1 MDAAD
6 DYLQMSGIQHFCFCR
21 RQWALI
27 HLEQQWAE
35 NLRTAEGRLEHS
47 RCHDATQT
55 ERRGDLLI
63 TREMKVVSHRLRLS
77 GSCDVVEFR
86 ADPEG
91 IPLQHTEGRWQPMPV
106 EYKHGHAKESDADRL
121 QLCAQ
126 AMALEE
132 MLVCSIPQA
141 ALYYEE
147 TRRRE
152 IVPLT
157 EELRQ
162 KTQAMADEMGVSV
175 QKIQQRVNSLSE
187 ANPMLGHRGCRLG
200 NTYPEITEMQTRAI
214 LGAAIQLKK
223 EGFDPHPEIMVPLIG
238 IVNEFDLQEKVIRD
252 TAKEL
257 FAQEGIEIPFKVGTM
272 IEIPRAALTA
282 DYIAKKAEYFSF
294 GTNDL
299 TQMTF
304 GYSRDDIA
312 SFLPVY
318 LAR

>member
-147 TRRRE
+147 TRRR
-152 IVPLT
+152 PGT
-157 EELRQ
+157 FCN
-162 KTQAMADEMGVSV
+162 AC
-175 QKIQQRVNSLSE
+175 SLKS
-187 ANPMLGHRGCRLG
+187 LC
-200 NTYPEITEMQTRAI
+200 
-214 LGAAIQLKK
+214 
-223 EGFDPHPEIMVPLIG
+223 
-238 IVNEFDLQEKVIRD
+238 
-252 TAKEL
+252 
-257 FAQEGIEIPFKVGTM
+257 
-272 IEIPRAALTA
+272 
-282 DYIAKKAEYFSF
+282 
-294 GTNDL
+294 
-299 TQMTF
+299 
-304 GYSRDDIA
+304 
-312 SFLPVY
+312 LPVLYKRADPKAY
-318 LAR
+318 LRDHLDEACAEETP